1 MSKALRIFQGRFG
14 RLLLLECDQPF
25 VEHVHA
31 QVHVLIKCSGEDG
44 VHIVDGDVHHMT
56 DDTLILINPWVSH
69 GNPPS
74 ERGTKTL
81 LLALYVEPT
90 WLGARSGKTIADA
103 MTPIFANSTGQID
116 EEVRHLTNV
125 LVAEMARADYDEIK
139 LENLLFLLMQ
149 AVVDRYAARGNAAA
163 RLPQAN
169 KAVDY
174 RIRRAIEYMR
184 GHTGKDIKLDN
195 AAAVAGLSRSRF
207 FEQFKA
213 CTGVTPRLYTD
224 GLCIEAAIERLSGSK
239 DALSDIARDLGFSAQ
254 AHFSRFFRQ
263 KCGVTPSD
271 YRRVAMTLHENTH
284 GGPSGPAQ

>member
-31 QVHVLIKCSGEDG
+31 QVHVLIKCSGDDG
-44 VHIVDGDVHHMT
+44 VYIVDGDMHYMT
-56 DDTLILINPWVSH
+56 DDALILINPWVSH
-69 GNPPS
+69 GNPAS

-90 WLGARSGKTIADA
+90 WLGTRMDETVADT
-103 MTPIFANSTGQID
+103 MTPIFVNSTGKID
-116 EEVRHLTNV
+116 DEVRHLTNV
-125 LVAEMARADYDEIK
+125 LVAEMARTDYDDIK

-149 AVVDRYAARGNAAA
+149 AVVDRYAARGSATT

-169 KAVDY
+169 RAVDY

-184 GHTGKDIKLDN
+184 GHTSKNIKLDA

-239 DALSDIARDLGFSAQ
+239 DALSEIARDLGFSAQ

-271 YRRVAMTLHENTH
+271 YRRVAMTLHEN
-284 GGPSGPAQ
+284 SGKH